1 MDHLTLNVSC
11 LEIGVL
17 SSIFDWL
24 VMHSHCQR
32 MIRRAH
38 LRDSHSDRG
47 LCTFMTICRSG
58 KVGDRDRDNFK
69 PSDMNLR
76 TVEIVKRK
84 AISRTEQR
92 PLLMVS
98 VIEPL

>member
-1 MDHLTLNVSC
+1 
-11 LEIGVL
+11 
-17 SSIFDWL
+17 
-24 VMHSHCQR
+24 
-32 MIRRAH
+32 
-38 LRDSHSDRG
+38 
-47 LCTFMTICRSG
+47 MTICRSG